1 MKKRKSP
8 GVSLFAFSFIV
19 FSICWTLLMVVSTY
33 YGLLPDI
40 YVISAFIYT
49 LLLGCA
55 GVLAGLGVLV
65 LRPWA
70 RRLIIILAMI
80 GILSRVVFMPVG
92 NAMMKKDYELTRE
105 RTEESLK
112 WARMLKKKG
121 KIKDIMGPALSVAFS
136 EAFMNVEEKINN
148 IIGYSVETINILYLL
163 LVLVFFTRHRVKEQF
178 K

>member
-19 FSICWTLLMVVSTY
+19 FSICWTLLKVASTY

-40 YVISAFIYT
+40 YVIPPFIYT

-70 RRLIIILAMI
+70 RRLIIILAII
-80 GILSRVVFMPVG
+80 GILDTVLFMSVG
-92 NAMMKKDYELTRE
+92 SAMMKKDYEWTRE
-105 RTEESLK
+105 RSEEKVK
-112 WARMLKKKG
+112 WARILEKKG
-121 KIKDIMGPALSVAFS
+121 KIKDSMGPAFSVAVS
-136 EAFMNVEEKINN
+136 EAFMDVEEKINN

-163 LVLVFFTRHRVKEQF
+163 LVVVFFTRHKVKEQF
-178 K
+178 G